1 MRTLIFT
8 VMALVVIGLAN
19 WAYSENYATQSTLRE
34 VDDLNEEIG
43 RAREQLSVLRAEW
56 AYLNRPERLRNL
68 VDLNFEVLGL
78 MPLSASHFGD
88 ADKVSYPPLD
98 MGDLVNPVDLS
109 AQFDGVDA
117 EVPE

>member
-1 MRTLIFT
+1 MRSIFFVLAGFM
-8 VMALVVIGLAN
+8 VMGLAF
-19 WAYSENYATQSTLRE
+19 WSYQENYKTRDTISDVRQLHAQ
-34 VDDLNEEIG
+34 IG
-43 RAREQLSVLRAEW
+43 ANHERLGMLKAEW

-98 MGDLVNPVDLS
+98 MDDLVNPVDLS